1 MNFATIPQALED
13 IKKGGTLILLD
24 NPKRENEADFY
35 IPADKVTPQILTAMI
50 RKGGGL
56 ICCAITQKQAHRL
69 FLPLMVDSSDNKEK
83 TSVNFTVSVNA
94 KKGVTTGVSS
104 FDRVRTIKI
113 LSNPK
118 SLPSDLVKP
127 GHVLGLVANA
137 QGVLK
142 RAGHTEAA
150 VDLARLANLNPAGVL
165 CEILSDNGKVAN
177 LDELEKLSKKMNL
190 KIVSIDDLI
199 KYLKQNPLPPIDEG
213 PSVVKVAN
221 STLPTKYGLFKIL
234 IYKSLID
241 DREHAVLI
249 LGKVG
254 KSTLT
259 RIHSQCLTGDTFSSL
274 RCDCGE
280 QLRQSL
286 KKIGK
291 KGNGVIIYLNQ
302 EGRGIGLTNKIKS
315 YALQDSGLDT
325 VEANKA
331 LGFPSDLR
339 DYKVAADILKDLRV
353 LDINLLSN
361 NPDKKSQLSKFGIN
375 VLERFPLEV
384 KPNKINLKYL
394 KTKKQKLNHQL
405 KLV

>member
-1 MNFATIPQALED
+1 MKFATIPQALED
-13 IKKGGTLILLD
+13 IKKGRMLILLD

-35 IPADKVTPQILTAMI
+35 IPADKVTPQILTVMI

-56 ICCAITQKQAHRL
+56 ICCAITQKQTHKL
-69 FLPLMVDSSDNKEK
+69 SLPLMVDSLDNKEK
-83 TSVNFTVSVNA
+83 TGVNFTVSANA
-94 KKGVTTGVSS
+94 KKGITTGVSS
-104 FDRVRTIKI
+104 FDRVRTIKV
-113 LSNPK
+113 LSDPN
-118 SLPSDLVKP
+118 SLPGDLVIP

-137 QGVLK
+137 GGVLK

-150 VDLARLANLNPAGVL
+150 VDLARLTNLNPAGVL
-165 CEILSDNGKVAN
+165 CEILSDDGKTAN
-177 LDELEKLSKKMNL
+177 QRDLKKLSEKLHL
-190 KIVSIDDLI
+190 KIVSIDNLI
-199 KYLKQNPLPPIDEG
+199 KYLKQNPLPPKDEEY
-213 PSVVKVAN
+213 SIVQVAA

-234 IYKSLID
+234 IYKSLLD
-241 DREHAVLI
+241 DREHTVLI
-249 LGKVG
+249 LGKIG
-254 KSTLT
+254 KSPLT

-280 QLRQSL
+280 QLQQSL
-286 KKIGK
+286 QEISKN
-291 KGNGVIIYLNQ
+291 GNGIVIYLNQ

-325 VEANKA
+325 IEANKV

-339 DYKVAADILKDLRV
+339 DYKVAADILKYLEIS
-353 LDINLLSN
+353 DIRLLSN

-375 VLERFPLEV
+375 VSQRFSLEV

-394 KTKKQKLNHQL
+394 RTKKQKLNHQL